1 MEKSVSGVT
10 KNFKKNMV
18 NMVVMLATT
27 VPFFHP
33 AWSFNDG
40 EIGTGGSTYQFNVP
54 LKSLD
59 IKNNSTGAKI
69 TSSWDYNDLYSAY
82 IYCSKEMRVT
92 NSTYFTTK
100 TTMSPSRVNSD
111 YLFLNEYFDVKVEIY
126 IAGNFKGHVAVPFT
140 NLSNKLDQVIE
151 CVPPKTKLTS
161 RVGTG
166 NSGRVTFMTTKP
178 IVNGMNLNKRE
189 TIELYARYGSGP
201 VPTTQALSKVVLE
214 LGIVTVP
221 DKCVINKGTPIS
233 IEFGPVGSTSAML
246 NGENYKKP
254 LSIEVACS
262 GGSFNSGMLA
272 VKLGVQPAGSG
283 TAGFN
288 NSYLGTTGT
297 VNRRDLG
304 IVIRN
309 KNNEV
314 VKPNTFSTIDSYSAG
329 RGRWDLTAAPIAKPG
344 TDIPEGEFSSSAS
357 IVASFN

>member
-1 MEKSVSGVT
+1 MFVI
-10 KNFKKNMV
+10 
-18 NMVVMLATT
+18 LATV

-40 EIGTGGSTYQFNVP
+40 ELGTGGQTYEFNVP

-59 IKNNSTGAKI
+59 IKNNTAGAII
-69 TSSWDYNDLYSAY
+69 TSRWDYNEIYNAY
-82 IYCSKEMRVT
+82 LYCSKEMAMT
-92 NSTYFTTK
+92 NSAYFTTK
-100 TTMSPSRVNSD
+100 TTMSPSRGNVG
-111 YLFLNEYFDVKVEIY
+111 YLFLNDYFDVKVEVY
-126 IAGNFKGHVAVPFT
+126 ISGEYRVYVAVPFT
-140 NLSNKLDQVIE
+140 NISNNFNQTIT
-151 CVPPKTKLTS
+151 CVPPKTKLPTS
-161 RVGTG
+161 VGTG
-166 NSGRVTFMTTKP
+166 NRGRVTFMTTRP

-189 TIELYARYGSGP
+189 TIELYGRFGNGP
-201 VPTTQALSKVVLE
+201 VPTTQPLSRVILE

-233 IEFGPVGSTSAML
+233 IEFGPVGGTSAQL

-262 GGSFNSGMLA
+262 GGSFNSGTLA

-297 VNRRDLG
+297 VNRKDLG

-314 VKPNTFSTIDSYSAG
+314 VKPNAFSTIDSFSAG
-329 RGRWDLTAAPIAKPG
+329 RGRWDLTVAPIANPG
-344 TDIPEGEFSSSAS
+344 KDIPEGEFSSSAS

>member
-10 KNFKKNMV
+10 KNLRNCIANTSV
-18 NMVVMLATT
+18 ILAT
-27 VPFFHP
+27 VMPFFHP

-40 EIGTGGSTYQFNVP
+40 ELVTGGSTYEFNVP

-59 IKNNSTGAKI
+59 IKNNTPGAKI
-69 TSSWDYNDLYSAY
+69 TSSWNYSDLYAAY
-82 IYCSKEMRVT
+82 IYCSKEEKLIE
-92 NSTYFTTK
+92 STHFTTK
-100 TTMSPSRVNSD
+100 TTMPPSRVNSG
-111 YLFLNEYFDVKVEIY
+111 YLFLNEYFDVKIELFISGEY
-126 IAGNFKGHVAVPFT
+126 KAHVPVPFT
-140 NLSNKLDQVIE
+140 NFSNRFVQVVT
-151 CVPPKTKLTS
+151 CVPPKTKMPS
-161 RVGTG
+161 SVGTG

-189 TIELYARYGSGP
+189 TVELYARFGSGP
-201 VPTTQALSKVVLE
+201 VPTSQALSKVVLE
-214 LGIVTVP
+214 LGIITVP

-233 IEFGPVGSTSAML
+233 IEFGSVGSTSAML

-272 VKLGVQPAGSG
+272 VKLGIQPAGSG

-297 VNRRDLG
+297 VNRKDLG

-314 VKPNTFSTIDSYSAG
+314 VKPNTFWKIDSFSAG

-344 TDIPEGEFSSSAS
+344 ADIPEGEFNSSAS